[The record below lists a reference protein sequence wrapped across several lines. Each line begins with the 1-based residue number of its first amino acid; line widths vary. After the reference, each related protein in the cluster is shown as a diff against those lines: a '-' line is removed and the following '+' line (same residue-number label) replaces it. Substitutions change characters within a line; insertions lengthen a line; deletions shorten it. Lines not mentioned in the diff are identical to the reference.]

1 MSRKRSISSLI
12 DDDQEST
19 SRQPSLSQRSH
30 RNRSISSL
38 IDDIDEDQESSSS
51 QHSNIAISSI
61 IDEELPS
68 SPSQHHEYQDSQGTF
83 SAELHQFEISKLI
96 KQKSDDY
103 DIELAIDDNEFD
115 LNLLFQH
122 YIRSYTNHSKIA
134 DNRCGRTLEYT
145 TENDRFTD
153 SSISSN
159 ESDDKPAT
167 TEIFED
173 YSPSDYEP
181 F

>member
-1 MSRKRSISSLI
+1 MSRKRSISSLIDDDQESTSRQPSRSQRSRRNRSISSLI

-68 SPSQHHEYQDSQGTF
+68 SLLQYHEYQDSQGIF
-83 SAELHQFEISKLI
+83 LAEFHQLEISEPI
-96 KQKSDDY
+96 EQKSDDN
-103 DIELAIDDNEFD
+103 DIEFAIDDDEFNLD
-115 LNLLFQH
+115 LLF
-122 YIRSYTNHSKIA
+122 
-134 DNRCGRTLEYT
+134 
-145 TENDRFTD
+145 
-153 SSISSN
+153 
-159 ESDDKPAT
+159 
-167 TEIFED
+167 
-173 YSPSDYEP
+173 
-181 F
+181 